1 MGGGSDSLLAGRSA
15 SVELP
20 YPPSVNTIYRRRRDG
35 QVVLPAKVKEWKRRA
50 GWAYKA
56 AGGRVLHGA
65 VSVEV
70 ELYPP
75 ADGRRRDIDNGLK
88 CILDSFNGVA
98 WRDDD
103 QVSYLAVAKLAPE
116 GKGRAVVRV
125 KKLAGS

>member
-1 MGGGSDSLLAGRSA
+1 MLAGCA
-15 SVELP
+15 IDVDLP
-20 YPPSVNTIYRRRRDG
+20 YPPSVNKIYRRRRDG
-35 QVVLPAKVKEWKRRA
+35 QVVLPAAVKLWRKRA

-56 AGGRVLHGA
+56 AGGRVLHGP

-75 ADGRRRDIDNGLK
+75 ADGQRRDIDNGLK

-98 WRDDD
+98 WVDDQ
-103 QVSYLAVAKLAPE
+103 QVSYLAVAKLAAE

-125 KKLAGS
+125 KKLGRG